1 MNRAIISD
9 ISINY
14 DGVEVKRMPFFLEIE
29 PASNNIL
36 TDARAIA
43 AFLIQTNNFNSRY
56 PPSFYNVVEETLP
69 PTIVVFDDPNYPV
82 EEQSTW
88 SIKVIGILDEYDDVL
103 SVRMNNITEGVEQ
116 FYQFPYEDYVAKNVT
131 FEINK
136 LSPEQ
141 IQIELSSLRIT
152 TGTQVESLYDLMLP
166 LVPRDMPDLEAKG
179 YGKVVATNQKIIF
192 YANAIM
198 YQKVDA

>member
-9 ISINY
+9 ISIRY

-29 PASNNIL
+29 PTGNNVL

-43 AFLIQTNNFNSRY
+43 AYLMQTNNFNSRY
-56 PPSFYNVVEETLP
+56 PPSFYSVVEETLP
-69 PTIVVFDDPNYPV
+69 PTIVAFDDPNHPIQ
-82 EEQSTW
+82 EQSSW
-88 SIKVIGILDEYDDVL
+88 FIKMIGMLDEYDGVL

-116 FYQFPYEDYVAKNVT
+116 FYQLPYGDYVAKNVN
-131 FEINK
+131 FEIHK

-141 IQIELSSLRIT
+141 MQIELSSLRIT
-152 TGTQVESLYDLMLP
+152 TDTQVESLYDLMLP
-166 LVPRDMPDLEAKG
+166 LVPRDMLDLEAKG
-179 YGKVVATNQKIIF
+179 YGKAVATTQKIIF

>member
-9 ISINY
+9 ISIKY

-29 PASNNIL
+29 PAINNIL

-69 PTIVVFDDPNYPV
+69 PTIVAFDDPNHPI

-88 SIKVIGILDEYDDVL
+88 SIKVIGVLDEYDDVL

-116 FYQFPYEDYVAKNVT
+116 FYQFPYEDYVAKKIT

-141 IQIELSSLRIT
+141 IQSELSTLGIT
-152 TGTQVESLYDLMLP
+152 TDTQVESLYDLMLP
-166 LVPRDMPDLEAKG
+166 LVPRDMLDLEAKG
-179 YGKVVATNQKIIF
+179 YGKAVATTQKIIF

-198 YQKVDA
+198 YQKVYA